1 MKTKLLIITPDEF
14 ITSLLEKYQEDN
26 CLKMQIV
33 TNVNSP
39 LLDYRLQFLNQCEVY
54 DFVVILLKNRSGNC
68 KNSPLES
75 YSDKENF
82 RTLLI
87 SRRDAG
93 DNNISVQFNGEYNFF
108 TNPPIAVKQFISSIL
123 NLIKESNFQQ
133 PEIQNVR
140 GLFAI
145 NALQGQ
151 SQVMKDLRILI
162 KKVSRFSGVPVLIT
176 GETGT
181 GKELVAN
188 ALHYLSPRSKNS
200 IKKLN
205 CSAIPETLIESQLFG
220 HRKGAFTGA
229 ASAQKGMVELANKGT
244 LFLDE
249 ISEMRAEL
257 QSKLLRFLE
266 DGSYLS
272 VGDSKECKSDAWAIT
287 ATNRNLKELMD
298 KNLFRNDLFYR
309 LNTVEIKIPPL
320 RKRKEDILPLVQN
333 FIKEFSI
340 EFAVKPKKLSAESK
354 DILMD
359 YHWPG
364 NVRELR
370 NVLRGAMVKTDGKTL
385 QPHCFDWELGKML
398 TLPGKSE
405 KTIKSLKEIEQ
416 QHIIFTFKNCQYKI
430 RKTANVLGIDRNT
443 LKKKLKQYGIETTQL
458 VIN

>member
-54 DFVVILLKNRSGNC
+54 DFVVVLLKNRSGNC
-68 KNSPLES
+68 KNSPLGS
-75 YSDKENF
+75 YSDIENF

-87 SRRDAG
+87 SRRGASS
-93 DNNISVQFNGEYNFF
+93 NNIGVQINGEYDFF

-123 NLIKESNFQQ
+123 NFIKESNFQQ
-133 PEIQNVR
+133 SEIQNVR

-145 NALQGQ
+145 NALRGQ
-151 SQVMKDLRILI
+151 SQVMKDLRKLI
-162 KKVSRFSGVPVLIT
+162 NKVSRFSGIPVLIT

-188 ALHYLSPRSKNS
+188 ALHYLSKRSKNPL
-200 IKKLN
+200 KKLN
-205 CSAIPETLIESQLFG
+205 CSAIPETLMESLLFG

-229 ASAQKGMVELANKGT
+229 TSAQKGMVELANKGS

-249 ISEMRAEL
+249 ISEMKPEL

-272 VGDSKECKSDAWAIT
+272 VGETKECKSDAWTIT

-298 KNLFRNDLFYR
+298 KNLFRDDLFYR
-309 LNTVEIKIPPL
+309 LKTVEIKIPPL
-320 RKRKEDILPLVQN
+320 RKRREDILPLAKF
-333 FIKEFSI
+333 FIEEFSR
-340 EFAVKPKKLSAESK
+340 EFNVAAKNLSPGSK
-354 DILMD
+354 DMLMD
-359 YHWPG
+359 YCWPG

-370 NVLRGAMVKTDGKTL
+370 NVLRGALVKTEEKTL
-385 QPHCFDWELGKML
+385 QSCCFEWGSEKML
-398 TLPGKSE
+398 IPINKEE
-405 KTIKSLKEIEQ
+405 KTIMSLKEIEQ
-416 QHIIFTFKNCQYKI
+416 QHIISVLKNCQYKI

-443 LKKKLKQYGIETTQL
+443 LKKKLKQYGI
-458 VIN
+458 